1 MASPATALSQA
12 GQPAATCSPSTYL
25 LKFPNLKLKDDSF
38 PLELALPDS
47 PNSLPPLSPPAI
59 ATSSAACFFFPPFSL
74 SLDPSRLRLKL
85 PDPTPLSLNAPEWS
99 SAGVTDTA
107 CLELTQP
114 IPAHYHHHHHPMGTK
129 IGTGHGSTRKIRSNF
144 LDPS

>member
-1 MASPATALSQA
+1 MSKEHQTISKKESPTN
-12 GQPAATCSPSTYL
+12 
-25 LKFPNLKLKDDSF
+25 PNLGLRRRNRNALNRTRTGTQTLTGKLSRVQGDQ
-38 PLELALPDS
+38 
-47 PNSLPPLSPPAI
+47 
-59 ATSSAACFFFPPFSL
+59 SSAACFFFPPFSL

-114 IPAHYHHHHHPMGTK
+114 IPAHYNNHPIGPK
-129 IGTGHGSTRKIRSNF
+129 IGTGHGSTRKIWSNF